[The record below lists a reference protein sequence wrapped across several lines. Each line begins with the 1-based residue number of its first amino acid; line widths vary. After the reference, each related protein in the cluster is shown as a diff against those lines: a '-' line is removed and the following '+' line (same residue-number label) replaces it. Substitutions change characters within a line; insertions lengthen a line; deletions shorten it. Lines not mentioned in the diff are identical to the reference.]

1 LPIVRR
7 VGGLAD
13 TVVDAT
19 EEALTKDHATGFSF
33 DAATPAALDG
43 ALQRATAVYAQP
55 QLWRQMMLRAM
66 AQDFSWRGAAQK
78 YMTLYRSL
86 MEPTGFER

>member
-1 LPIVRR
+1 
-7 VGGLAD
+7 
-13 TVVDAT
+13 
-19 EEALTKDHATGFSF
+19 
-33 DAATPAALDG
+33 
-43 ALQRATAVYAQP
+43 
-55 QLWRQMMLRAM
+55 MMLRAM